1 MVVNMVKEQIWV
13 SEPLEIAL
21 MTILSKK
28 EAMRDIELYENLKQM
43 YTDLSFREFNKAL
56 MKLEIWGKIIV
67 TVTKK
72 GIRNVSI
79 IKRE

>member
-1 MVVNMVKEQIWV
+1 MIKGQVWIP
-13 SEPLEIAL
+13 EPLEVAL
-21 MTILSKK
+21 MTILSRK
-28 EAMRDIELYENLKQM
+28 EAMRDTELYESLKQI
-43 YTDLSFREFNKAL
+43 YGDLSFREFNKAL

>member
-1 MVVNMVKEQIWV
+1 MGKEQIWV
-13 SEPLEIAL
+13 SEPLEVAL
-21 MTILSKK
+21 MMILNRK
-28 EAMRDIELYENLKQM
+28 EAMRDIELYENLKQV
-43 YTDLSFREFNKAL
+43 YNGLSFREFNKTL

-67 TVTKK
+67 TLTKK